1 MESLG
6 YVLMYFLRGN
16 LPWQGLRAKNVK
28 QKYEKI
34 REKKILTKIDDLCEG
49 LPEEFF
55 KYCSYC
61 RRLKFTEKPDYT
73 KLREIFKSLFLAQ
86 KYEYDYNYDWV

>member
-1 MESLG
+1 M
-6 YVLMYFLRGN
+6 
-16 LPWQGLRAKNVK
+16 RAKNVK

-34 REKKILTKIDDLCEG
+34 KEKKILTKIDHLCSG

-61 RRLKFTEKPDYT
+61 RRLKFTEKPDYS
-73 KLREIFKSLFLAQ
+73 KLRDIFKNLFNES
-86 KYEYDYNYDWV
+86 KFEYDYEYDWVTTS